1 MSKSEPLVIV
11 ICFVVGLLSYGAVAM
26 ADDSANGRMIGL
38 CYREGSK
45 GIVLEEVLKT
55 EGLPYVRLRD
65 LTRLGEL
72 NLKGLVLGEGFDSSA
87 EQVKRFVD
95 QGGALLSLQPSGS
108 LAEGLGLKEVGVLEE
123 GYLAVRGEDAERISY
138 EGRFQLTGPSKS
150 YRGGENLAWLGPKEE
165 FGGIIKVKRGSGT
178 AVVVVFDLASTFL
191 RLLQPES
198 ECGKHIDASNVEYDL
213 GHVPQVDL
221 MRRLIVGLF
230 LETLD
235 VPVLRKWYFPS
246 NHRAMMTVLG
256 DQDGADFE
264 QLKVV
269 LRLIRELEAPYTLY
283 VTPTS
288 QPITK
293 EQFKILA
300 EGGMEFG
307 LHPNFFHGR
316 LEFTEEKFV
325 AQLRQAE
332 ADVGCVITG
341 ERPHS
346 GRWDSVRELPVWA
359 ERAGVQYDSI
369 LGQKWWESKPAKEG
383 YWVGTGL
390 PYHFID
396 PQSCRRLDVI
406 EIPVIFGDND
416 PFLKPREYAVRYK
429 PGAHKTFM
437 SGRGMT
443 EDEAFET
450 CRMLVDEALEKHHAV
465 LGYSWHPVYLA
476 ARELGLADRYYWT
489 DAHFR
494 KCIHYAKSRGVGLI
508 GTNALNEFWRA
519 REKVSLTDVAWDPGS
534 STAEYRISGETKLDS
549 LTLIAPLSFNGRKAR
564 ISVDGREKDYVEAKL
579 MAERHAVFT
588 IDIGPGERL
597 IAVKY
602 D

>member
-1 MSKSEPLVIV
+1 MSKAKHLVIA
-11 ICFVVGLLSYGAVAM
+11 ICFVINVLPYGAAGM
-26 ADDSANGRMIGL
+26 ADDSAAGRLIGL
-38 CYREGSK
+38 CYRDGSK
-45 GIVLEEVLKT
+45 GIVLEEVFKT

-65 LTRLGEL
+65 LTRLAEL

-87 EQVKRFVD
+87 LHVKRFVD
-95 QGGALLSLQPSGS
+95 KGGVLLSLQPSGS
-108 LAEGLGLKEVGVLEE
+108 LAEALGLKEVGVQEDGDLT
-123 GYLAVRGEDAERISY
+123 VRGKDAERISY
-138 EGRFQLTGPSKS
+138 EGPFQLSGPSKH
-150 YRGGENLAWLGPKEE
+150 YRGGENLAWLGGKQE
-165 FGGIIKVKRGSGT
+165 FGGVIKVKHGSGT
-178 AVVVVFDLASTFL
+178 AVVVAFDLAATFL

-198 ECGKHIDASNVEYDL
+198 PCGKHIDASNVEYDL
-213 GHVPQVDL
+213 GHIPQVDL

-230 LETLD
+230 LDSLD

-246 NHRAMMTVLG
+246 SHKAMMTVLG

-269 LRLIRELEAPYTLY
+269 LRLMRELETPYTLY
-283 VTPTS
+283 VTPAT
-288 QPITK
+288 QPVTK
-293 EQFKILA
+293 EQFKTLA
-300 EGGMEFG
+300 EGGMEFA

-332 ADVGCVITG
+332 ADVGCAITG

-346 GRWDSVRELPVWA
+346 GRWDSVGELPVWA

-396 PQSCRRLDVI
+396 PQSFRRLDVI
-406 EIPVIFGDND
+406 EIPVLFGDND
-416 PFLKPREYAVRYK
+416 PFLKPREYGVRYI

-450 CRMLVDEALEKHHAV
+450 CKLLVDEALEKFHAV
-465 LGYSWHPVYLA
+465 LGYGWHPVYLA
-476 ARELGLADRYYWT
+476 ARELGLAERYYWT
-489 DAHFR
+489 DTHFR
-494 KCIHYAKSRGVGLI
+494 KCIRYAKSRGVGLT

-519 REKVSLTDVAWDPGS
+519 REKASLTDVAWEPES
-534 STAEYRISGETKLDS
+534 STAEYALSAETKLDS
-549 LTLIAPLSFNGRKAR
+549 LTLIAPLEFKGKRAR
-564 ISVDGREKDYVEAKL
+564 ISVDGREKDCADVKL
-579 MAERHAVFT
+579 LAERQAMFSV
-588 IDIGPGERL
+588 DVGPEERI